1 MATPT
6 LDRSRRLIGFTL
18 LALLIAI
25 VLSGFAMLVWI
36 EAEAQRALL
45 QGAQTAGDVE
55 RLAVVARIAAEQSR
69 ANAERLAL
77 VLNIVFGP
85 VAALVGSVTGFYFG
99 SRRG

>member
-1 MATPT
+1 MVNAS

-18 LALLIAI
+18 LALLTAI
-25 VLSGFAMLVWI
+25 VLGGFAMLMWI
-36 EAEAQRALL
+36 EAESARALL

-55 RLAVVARIAAEQSR
+55 RLAAVARIAAEQSK